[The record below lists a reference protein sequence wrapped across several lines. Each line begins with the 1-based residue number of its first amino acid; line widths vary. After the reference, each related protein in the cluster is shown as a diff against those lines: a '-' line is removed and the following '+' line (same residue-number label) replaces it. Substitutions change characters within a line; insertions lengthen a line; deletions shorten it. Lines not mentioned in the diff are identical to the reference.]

1 MTSYSIPRNYGRH
14 SWKGRALRI
23 AGAIVALQFVLFG
36 LLVVGQAVPDKPI
49 VDNLVSAIDE
59 GIYGPSSMRDR
70 MGSTSDTFTECVV
83 VGTGLG
89 ADPEESAF
97 SRAVRMPRIGNCD
110 DGVEDIKAVAAGE
123 VFHEDYY
130 KYWAGYTVFTR
141 PALAVVGMDGLRIV
155 SGTMM
160 LVALFAAFVA
170 TRARTTTVVSLAL
183 FLPFVMGTNMLS
195 TPSTS
200 FSQSISIAFI
210 FLNVFLTAAGVGRG
224 RYWGLLGLCI
234 GAGLFCYVDLLTT
247 PAIPWAMSTFV
258 LAAATWFRTRDL
270 RLAAGWGVLGA
281 VAWAAAFGFTWVS
294 RWAFGAAFL
303 GLERTIDMIKQN
315 VGFRTSG
322 SSAGVTDSFG
332 AGIARNVSYWWE
344 HVPTAHVVLISCIAA
359 ALIGLVLA
367 VRRGGAERLVV
378 AAVLTMPAA
387 VVPFWYLAVSNHSQI
402 HAFFVNRGVPTVLAV
417 ITAACLLAAAL
428 PASPG
433 SRLGRR
439 PASVLEAADMGGR
452 VERRDPYST
461 PRKEG
466 RRP

>member
-1 MTSYSIPRNYGRH
+1 M
-14 SWKGRALRI
+14 
-23 AGAIVALQFVLFG
+23 
-36 LLVVGQAVPDKPI
+36 
-49 VDNLVSAIDE
+49 
-59 GIYGPSSMRDR
+59 
-70 MGSTSDTFTECVV
+70 
-83 VGTGLG
+83 
-89 ADPEESAF
+89 
-97 SRAVRMPRIGNCD
+97 
-110 DGVEDIKAVAAGE
+110 
-123 VFHEDYY
+123 
-130 KYWAGYTVFTR
+130 
-141 PALAVVGMDGLRIV
+141 
-155 SGTMM
+155 
-160 LVALFAAFVA
+160 
-170 TRARTTTVVSLAL
+170 
-183 FLPFVMGTNMLS
+183 
-195 TPSTS
+195 
-200 FSQSISIAFI
+200 
-210 FLNVFLTAAGVGRG
+210 
-224 RYWGLLGLCI
+224 
-234 GAGLFCYVDLLTT
+234 
-247 PAIPWAMSTFV
+247 
-258 LAAATWFRTRDL
+258 
-270 RLAAGWGVLGA
+270 LGA

-303 GLERTIDMIKQN
+303 GLERTIDMVKQN

-417 ITAACLLAAAL
+417 VTAACLLAAAL

-439 PASVLEAADMGGR
+439 PRSVPAAADTGGR